1 MPKSLHSSRHLLI
14 AGAIKQQR
22 QAVGLTQMFVAKSLG
37 RHQSF
42 IANIESGQRRVDLV
56 ELLDIASVIGLDVP
70 KLARKLKRSS

>member
-42 IANIESGQRRVDLV
+42 IANIESGQQRDW
-56 ELLDIASVIGLDVP
+56 P
-70 KLARKLKRSS
+70 